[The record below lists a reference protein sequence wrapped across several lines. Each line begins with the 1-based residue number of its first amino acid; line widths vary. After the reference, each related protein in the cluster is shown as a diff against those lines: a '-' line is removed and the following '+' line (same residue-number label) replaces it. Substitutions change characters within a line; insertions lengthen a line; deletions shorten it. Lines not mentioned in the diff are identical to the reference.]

1 MRSSFLTNRPLNS
14 DGYNRTPRAQSQKD
28 SDDDP
33 DRLVQFALGF
43 VQAEMA
49 EDDRTRELEDALE
62 RLQLDTIR
70 QRASNLSIPAYS
82 ITQATFWVKFVRWA
96 LECWRQCVPSR
107 ENDQPTQ
114 DSPTIEICKGNLR
127 HLTLPSFKNLFAI
140 SGEEWNCF
148 YSPGLWESVAAGREF
163 VEPDKQPKIGL
174 VHDNVK
180 FVARLKSLGTNDSA
194 GTWMVWYYTHLA
206 PW

>member
-1 MRSSFLTNRPLNS
+1 MRFSFLTNRRLNS

-82 ITQATFWVKFVRWA
+82 ITQATFWVKFVR
-96 LECWRQCVPSR
+96 
-107 ENDQPTQ
+107 
-114 DSPTIEICKGNLR
+114 
-127 HLTLPSFKNLFAI
+127 
-140 SGEEWNCF
+140 
-148 YSPGLWESVAAGREF
+148 
-163 VEPDKQPKIGL
+163 
-174 VHDNVK
+174 
-180 FVARLKSLGTNDSA
+180 
-194 GTWMVWYYTHLA
+194 
-206 PW
+206 